1 MRRWPALSSLAAALL
16 AAGCGGSASQNRV
29 VQTPAPPGTTT
40 TGSTTTAAVTP
51 RPKPHPR
58 PPLPPADN
66 GARPQTLQQPST
78 GTPAF
83 KAEMAA
89 LWAGVKTG
97 SVHPALPAFFPEA
110 AYAQVKAI
118 SDPRGDWQ
126 DRLVGGYSQDLVAAH
141 NLLGSGAGAAQLV
154 EVDVP
159 SQYAH
164 LVPPGSCDNS
174 LSYWEVPNSRV
185 VYRVHGELQSF
196 GIASMI
202 SWRGYWYVVHLGSV
216 TGGGGTVDD
225 PETGKGTPAASS
237 TC

>member
-1 MRRWPALSSLAAALL
+1 MRRWPLISSAAAVLV
-16 AAGCGGSASQNRV
+16 AAGCGGSASNTRV
-29 VQTPAPPGTTT
+29 VQTPAPPTTT
-40 TGSTTTAAVTP
+40 TALVKP
-51 RPKPHPR
+51 PPPKPRPR
-58 PPLPPADN
+58 PPLPPANN
-66 GARPQTLQQPST
+66 GSLPQTSQQPRA

-83 KAEMAA
+83 NAEMAA
-89 LWAGVKTG
+89 LWAGVKAN
-97 SVHPALPAFFPEA
+97 SVHAALPAFFPAA

-126 DRLVGGYSQDLVAAH
+126 DRLVGGYAQDLAAAH
-141 NLLGSGAGAAQLV
+141 NLLGGGAGSAQLV

-185 VYRVHGELQSF
+185 VYRENGELKSF

-225 PETGKGTPAASS
+225 PETGKGTAQASS